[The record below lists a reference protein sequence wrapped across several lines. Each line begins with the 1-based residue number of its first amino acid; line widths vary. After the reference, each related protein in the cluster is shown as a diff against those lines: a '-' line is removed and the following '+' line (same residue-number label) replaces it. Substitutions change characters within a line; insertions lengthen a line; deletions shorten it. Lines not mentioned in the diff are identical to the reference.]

1 MIDQHN
7 IYKDMY
13 LHERERE
20 IEREEIN
27 ARMGEQTQGHVFT
40 RILVIVLSRAI
51 KQSRTKITSLSHKVN
66 SL

>member
-1 MIDQHN
+1 
-7 IYKDMY
+7 MY
-13 LHERERE
+13 LHER
-20 IEREEIN
+20 EREEIN
-27 ARMGEQTQGHVFT
+27 ARMGEQTQGRVFT

>member
-1 MIDQHN
+1 
-7 IYKDMY
+7 MY

-20 IEREEIN
+20 RKEIN

-40 RILVIVLSRAI
+40 RILVNVLSRAI

>member
-13 LHERERE
+13 LHERER
-20 IEREEIN
+20 EREEIN

-40 RILVIVLSRAI
+40 RILVNVLSRAI

>member
-13 LHERERE
+13 LHERER
-20 IEREEIN
+20 EREEIN

-40 RILVIVLSRAI
+40 RILVIVLSRTI
-51 KQSRTKITSLSHKVN
+51 KQSRTKITSLSHKVS